1 MSKKVLGFKNTG
13 IVYHNSLGA
22 WLVKESDIVSV
33 RLKSESVSIEWLEK
47 YCEKHKITELCIDKG
62 VYDVVVM
69 DNLLAEAK
77 KKVKG

>member
-33 RLKSESVSIEWLEK
+33 RLKSESVSIDWLEK
-47 YCEKHKITELCIDKG
+47 YCEKHEIKEGFGMMPFVPSHD
-62 VYDVVVM
+62 
-69 DNLLAEAK
+69 LLTEAK
-77 KKVKG
+77 KEVKK